1 MAALLYGLCAGAA
14 WATFA
19 YTLSLLRR
27 YPTPARRA
35 LCISVGA
42 FAVGATLNIP
52 SLAAGIEAGLGL
64 PNLATVLAHG
74 CAMAIAA
81 SAERMLLH
89 LALPAAQA
97 AARARRWVWITAGAY
112 LVMVALYAH
121 TLGYEQPVRLTVEH
135 ATDPAV
141 SAYLLILLAA
151 GFFAYC
157 IDIAR
162 LCWKFARI
170 CGRPWLRRGLRIT
183 AAGAAVAV
191 LYSTIKVIYLVAHWG
206 GLQPTGEREI
216 AAVLVTISALLKM
229 IGLTMPAWGPLI
241 PLPRYSDDLRA
252 YRRLGPLWHDLTT
265 ALPELELDPQ
275 LRRPL
280 VALRDLDYALT
291 RRVAEIRDGRLALR
305 PFLDARVTQAAGALA
320 EQAGLD
326 GDDRLAAIEAAQLAF
341 GLRAHRAG
349 VTATQPPPAPAP
361 PRPADGYAGEI
372 TWLGR
377 VATAYHH
384 SPVVAATLDATEHL
398 IAPGPRPQP
407 VGGPRP

>member
-1 MAALLYGLCAGAA
+1 MDTVLYGLCAGAG

-19 YTLSLLRR
+19 YALRLLRR
-27 YPTPARRA
+27 HPTPARRA
-35 LCISVGA
+35 LSISFGA
-42 FAVGATLNIP
+42 FAVGVTLAIPPLAT
-52 SLAAGIEAGLGL
+52 GIETGLGL
-64 PNLATVLAHG
+64 PNLAKVLAHG
-74 CAMAIAA
+74 CAMTIAA
-81 SAERMLLH
+81 SAEHMLLY

-97 AARARRWVWITAGAY
+97 ATRTRRWVWITAGAY

-121 TLGYEQPVRLTVEH
+121 TLGYDQPVQLTVEY

-141 SAYLLILLAA
+141 SAYLLILMVA

-170 CGRPWLRRGLRIT
+170 CDRPWLRRGLRIT
-183 AAGAAVAV
+183 AAGAAVAM
-191 LYSTIKVIYLVAHWG
+191 LYSTNKVIYLVAYWS

-216 AAVLVTISALLKM
+216 AAVLVTIGALLMM

-241 PLPRYSDDLRA
+241 PLPRCWDHLRA
-252 YRRLGPLWHDLTT
+252 YRRLGPLWHDLTA

-291 RRVAEIRDGRLALR
+291 RRIAEIRDGRLALR
-305 PFLDARVTQAAGALA
+305 PFLDARVTQVAGALA
-320 EQAGLD
+320 EQAGLA

-341 GLRAHRAG
+341 GRRAHRAG
-349 VTATQPPPAPAP
+349 VTATQPHPAEAP

-372 TWLGR
+372 TWLTR
-377 VATAYHH
+377 VATAYHQ

-398 IAPGPRPQP
+398 TATGPRPQP
-407 VGGPRP
+407 VGDPHP

>member
-1 MAALLYGLCAGAA
+1 MDTLLYGLCAGAG

-19 YTLSLLRR
+19 YTLRLLRR
-27 YPTPARRA
+27 HPTPARRA
-35 LCISVGA
+35 LCISIGA
-42 FAVGATLNIP
+42 FALGATLAIP
-52 SLAAGIEAGLGL
+52 PLAAGIETGLGL
-64 PNLATVLAHG
+64 PNLAKVLAHG
-74 CAMAIAA
+74 CAMTIAA
-81 SAERMLLH
+81 SAERMLLY

-97 AARARRWVWITAGAY
+97 AARARHWVWITAGAY
-112 LVMVALYAH
+112 LLMVALYAH
-121 TLGYEQPVRLTVEH
+121 TLGYDQPVQLTVEY

-141 SAYLLILLAA
+141 SAYLLILLVA

-162 LCWKFARI
+162 LCWRFARI

-191 LYSTIKVIYLVAHWG
+191 LYSTNKVSYLAAHWG

-216 AAVLVTISALLKM
+216 AAVLVTISALLMM

-241 PLPRYSDDLRA
+241 PLPRCSDDLRS
-252 YRRLGPLWHDLTT
+252 YRRLGPLWHDLTA

-305 PFLDARVTQAAGALA
+305 PFLDARVTQAANTLA
-320 EQAGLD
+320 EQAGLV
-326 GDDRLAAIEAAQLAF
+326 GEDRLTTVEAAQLAF

-349 VTATQPPPAPAP
+349 VTAAQPHPAEAP
-361 PRPADGYAGEI
+361 PRSVDGYAGEI
-372 TWLGR
+372 IWLTR
-377 VATAYHH
+377 VATAYHR
-384 SPVVAATLDATEHL
+384 SPVVAAALDATEHL
-398 IAPGPRPQP
+398 TAADARPQP